1 MNPPCYN
8 RETHTDCPKRRVGC
22 RSTCEEWQK
31 FEAANA
37 DERER
42 RYMANKDSYRVLPLR
57 QRRQKQQM
65 LNRNK
70 R

>member
-22 RSTCEEWQK
+22 RSTCEEWEKYETAKKEEYAQRQSEVETNYRPLNLKRRRALQK
-31 FEAANA
+31 
-37 DERER
+37 
-42 RYMANKDSYRVLPLR
+42 L
-57 QRRQKQQM
+57 

>member
-8 RETHTDCPKRRVGC
+8 RETHTDCPKRCVGC
-22 RSTCEEWQK
+22 RSTCEEWVIY
-31 FEAANA
+31 EAAKK
-37 DERER
+37 EEYER
-42 RYMANKDSYRVLPLR
+42 RYREKKDNYRELPPG
-57 QRRQKQQM
+57 RRRLIQQT